1 MKGQRVKVFRLDEA
15 TALLDVVRPLVDD
28 LICMRRDAAIKLLEA
43 QTAKTMVSDAT
54 GAHRA
59 ALQERQA
66 HELQAALVALIER
79 IESHGCIVKDVG
91 MGLLDFPALRSGQ
104 LVNLC
109 WKAGEPSITFWH
121 GVDEG
126 FAARKPISRRRR

>member
-1 MKGQRVKVFRLDEA
+1 MKVFRLDEA

-54 GAHRA
+54 GANRA
-59 ALQERQA
+59 SLQERQA

-109 WKAGEPSITFWH
+109 WKAGEPSIAFWH
-121 GVDEG
+121 AVDEG
-126 FAARKPISRRRR
+126 FAARKPISRRKR

>member
-1 MKGQRVKVFRLDEA
+1 MKVFRLEEA

-28 LICMRRDAAIKLLEA
+28 LIAMRRDVAIKLLEA
-43 QTAKTMVSDAT
+43 QTAKSMVLDTS

-66 HELQAALVALIER
+66 HEMQAALVDLIER
-79 IESHGCIVKDVG
+79 IESHGCIVKDIG
-91 MGLLDFPALRSGQ
+91 IGLLDFPALRSGQ

-109 WKAGEPSITFWH
+109 WKAGEPAIAFWH
-121 GVDEG
+121 GVEEG
-126 FAARKPISRRRR
+126 FAARKPISRRKR